1 MSSTVRQQK
10 VARMIQKEL
19 SGIFQRDKK
28 GIVGNSFVSIA
39 EVRMSP
45 DLSVAKIY
53 LSLTLS
59 KDKDAVLNKL
69 NTRKS
74 EIRKELGDI
83 IRKQV
88 RIIPELIFI
97 IDEVEEAAQRVEEI
111 IRNLQIPPATK
122 LS

>member
-10 VARMIQKEL
+10 VARMIQKEI
-19 SGIFQRDKK
+19 SGIFQRDRK
-28 GIVGNSFVSIA
+28 GIVGHAFISIVD
-39 EVRMSP
+39 VRMSP

-53 LSLTLS
+53 LGLTLS
-59 KDKDAVLNKL
+59 KDKEGVLANL
-69 NTRKS
+69 NARKS

-97 IDEVEEAAQRVEEI
+97 IDDVEEGAQRIEEI
-111 IRNLQIPPATK
+111 IKNLHIPP
-122 LS
+122 SVPEN

>member
-28 GIVGNSFVSIA
+28 GIVGNSFISIA

-53 LSLTLS
+53 LGLTLS
-59 KDKDAVLNKL
+59 QDKPGVLAKL
-69 NTRKS
+69 NARKS

-83 IRKQV
+83 IRRQV

-97 IDEVEEAAQRVEEI
+97 LDELEESAQRVEEI
-111 IRNLQIPPATK
+111 IRNLQIPPETK
-122 LS
+122 VS